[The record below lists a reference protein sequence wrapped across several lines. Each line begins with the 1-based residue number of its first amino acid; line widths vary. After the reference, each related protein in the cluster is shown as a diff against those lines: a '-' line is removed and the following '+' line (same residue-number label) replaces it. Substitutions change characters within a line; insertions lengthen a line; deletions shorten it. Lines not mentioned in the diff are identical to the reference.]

1 VTKGDHD
8 LYSNPFPSRQTQPR
22 ILTYSMSPESLISSV
37 LFGLSVAMLAW
48 GGEPY
53 YTQFLDRTEAA
64 FREKLKRLRVYP
76 RHLRA
81 SIVVW
86 CIFVTGHFLLMALV
100 FDIPIIGLLLSMLLL
115 GFPWYL
121 VKRWAERRRELI
133 EDQLADSMVSLS
145 SAIKA
150 GLSLAQSL
158 EILAKQSPKPISQE
172 FGQII
177 AEYQMG
183 KTMERCLDEA
193 RVRLRSE
200 NFALFAAAMQA
211 SRDSGGKLNET
222 VERIAVSV
230 REMQRLERKVM
241 ADTSQARTSALYM
254 ALVPIVILALY
265 YFVVDPVNTE
275 KLFTTVLGQLFLC
288 ASIVL
293 NVTAYIWARH
303 ILNPDI

>member
-1 VTKGDHD
+1 VT
-8 LYSNPFPSRQTQPR
+8 
-22 ILTYSMSPESLISSV
+22 PEVLISST
-37 LFGLSVAMLAW
+37 LFGCAVALFVWA
-48 GGEPY
+48 GEPFY
-53 YTQFLDRTEAA
+53 GRLLDVVEAD
-64 FREKLKRLRVYP
+64 FRDKLKRLRVYP

-81 SIVVW
+81 SIIVW
-86 CIFVTGHFLLMALV
+86 SMFSLVGFLMMALM
-100 FDIPIIGLLLSMLLL
+100 FDIPIIGLVLSLLLL
-115 GFPWYL
+115 GSPWYL
-121 VKRWAERRRELI
+121 VKRWALRRRELI

-158 EILAKQSPKPISQE
+158 EILAKQSPRPISQE
-172 FGQII
+172 FGQIV

-183 KTMERCLDEA
+183 KTLEKCLDEA
-193 RVRLRSE
+193 RARLRSE
-200 NFALFAAAMQA
+200 NFALFAAAMEA
-211 SRDSGGKLNET
+211 SRQSGGKLNET
-222 VERIAVSV
+222 VERIAISV

-241 ADTSQARTSALYM
+241 ADTAQARTSALYM

-293 NVTAYIWARH
+293 NVTAYLWARR

>member
-1 VTKGDHD
+1 MIAHC
-8 LYSNPFPSRQTQPR
+8 
-22 ILTYSMSPESLISSV
+22 LT
-37 LFGLSVAMLAW
+37 
-48 GGEPY
+48 
-53 YTQFLDRTEAA
+53 
-64 FREKLKRLRVYP
+64 
-76 RHLRA
+76 
-81 SIVVW
+81 
-86 CIFVTGHFLLMALV
+86 MALV
-100 FDIPIIGLLLSMLLL
+100 FDIPVLGLLMSLLL
-115 GFPWYL
+115 LVLPWYL
-121 VKRWAERRRELI
+121 LKRWNEQRRAMI

-150 GLSLAQSL
+150 GLSLAQAL

-172 FGQII
+172 FGQIV

-183 KTMERCLDEA
+183 KTLEKCLDEA
-193 RVRLRSE
+193 RARLKSE

-222 VERIAVSV
+222 VERIAISV

-275 KLFTTVLGQLFLC
+275 KLFTTVLGQIFLC
-288 ASIVL
+288 TSIVL
-293 NVTAYIWARH
+293 NVTAYLWARH

>member
-1 VTKGDHD
+1 
-8 LYSNPFPSRQTQPR
+8 
-22 ILTYSMSPESLISSV
+22 MSTEVIISSV
-37 LFGLSVAMLAW
+37 LFGSAVAMLSWA
-48 GGEPY
+48 GQPFY
-53 YTQFLDRTEAA
+53 STFLDRAEAA
-64 FREKLKRLRVYP
+64 FREKLKRLRIYP
-76 RHLRA
+76 RHLRGT
-81 SIVVW
+81 ITVW
-86 CIFVTGHFLLMALV
+86 CMFSLAHFLLMALV
-100 FDIPIIGLLLSMLLL
+100 FDIPIIGLCLSGLLL
-115 GFPWYL
+115 CLPWYL
-121 VKRWAERRRELI
+121 VKRWAQRRRELI
-133 EDQLADSMVSLS
+133 EDQLSDSMVSLS

-158 EILAKQSPKPISQE
+158 EILARQSPKPISQE
-172 FGQII
+172 FGQIV

-183 KTMERCLDEA
+183 KTLERCLDEA
-193 RVRLRSE
+193 RARLRSE

-230 REMQRLERKVM
+230 REMQRLERKVV
-241 ADTSQARTSALYM
+241 ADTAQARTSALYM
-254 ALVPIVILALY
+254 ALVPFAILALY

-293 NVTAYIWARH
+293 NVVAYIWARH